1 MCIGRDTMSISNIGV
16 TTGTTLGGKK
26 RNIKKR
32 FAWILGASI
41 MTLSLV
47 VTAKFLSTR
56 HYPMLDT
63 AGPIAEGQ
71 KDLLIFACLLS
82 LFIVLPVLVL
92 AFAIAWRYRAT
103 NTKATYKPN
112 WDSNNFY
119 EAIWW
124 IVPSIIIAILAVVT
138 WHGTFRYDPYKPL
151 GESKDT
157 LRVQVVALEW
167 RWLFIY
173 PDYNAASLNKL
184 YLPTNTPVKFE
195 ITADAPMNSFWIP
208 QLGGMVY
215 AMPGMQSTLHLQAD
229 REGSFAGS
237 SANLSGEGFSSMRFK
252 TDAMPRQA
260 FEAWADTAEAG
271 EILNGETYN
280 AIARPSTDTEPRTFG
295 NPTDGLFQSVINK
308 YMNHSTETKTKEHGG
323 GHD

>member
-1 MCIGRDTMSISNIGV
+1 MA
-16 TTGTTLGGKK
+16 KK
-26 RNIKKR
+26 RSNKKR
-32 FAWILGASI
+32 FVWISGALITVLGLTI
-41 MTLSLV
+41 V
-47 VTAKFLSTR
+47 AKFLSTR
-56 HYPMLDT
+56 HYAILDT
-63 AGPIAEGQ
+63 AGPIAQGQ
-71 KDLLIFACLLS
+71 KDLLIFACILS

-124 IVPSIIIAILAVVT
+124 IVPGIIIAILAVAT
-138 WHGTFRYDPYKPL
+138 WHGTFKYDPYREL
-151 GESKDT
+151 GQPKDT

-173 PDYNAASLNKL
+173 PEYNVASLNEL

-195 ITADAPMNSFWIP
+195 ITSDAPMNSFWIP

-229 REGSFAGS
+229 KAGTYNGS
-237 SANLSGEGFSSMRFK
+237 SANLSGEGFSTMRFK
-252 TDAMPRQA
+252 TQAMQKTA
-260 FEAWADTAEAG
+260 FDDWADTARAG
-271 EILNGETYN
+271 EILNSETYR
-280 AIARPSTDTEPRTFG
+280 AIARPSTDMTVRNFG
-295 NPTDGLFQSVINK
+295 NPTDGLFASVISK
-308 YMNHSTETKTKEHGG
+308 YMNHSAESKSESESHGG
-323 GHD
+323 SHD